1 MPDPISRAIEPTFFG
16 WDGSLPHLLAQAVSG
31 VAQYGIVVAILVV
44 GLGALWA
51 TARGSGAWLP
61 DTLLRLA
68 PGILAVGIALG
79 IAHVAGLLLPEA
91 RPFVLLGQP
100 PLFPHAADASFPSDH
115 VSGGMAM
122 LAARVGSRTR
132 ALTVAIVVAVGL
144 ARMVAGVH
152 WLDDIV
158 GAAVLGLALAW
169 GVTLAW
175 SFALPRLDLVRPRRS

>member
-1 MPDPISRAIEPTFFG
+1 MPDPISRAIEPTFFS
-16 WDGSLPHLLAQAVSG
+16 WDRSLPHLLAQTVSG
-31 VAQYGIVVAILVV
+31 VAQYGIVVAVLVV

-51 TARGSGAWLP
+51 ATRSSGAWLP

-79 IAHVAGLLLPEA
+79 IAHVAGLLLPET

-100 PLFPHAADASFPSDH
+100 PLFPHAPDASFPSDH

-122 LAARVGSRTR
+122 LGARVGTRTR

-144 ARMVAGVH
+144 ARVIAGVH

-158 GAAVLGLALAW
+158 GAAVLGLVLAW
-169 GVTLAW
+169 GVTLVW
-175 SFALPRLDLVRPRRS
+175 SAAVSRLALVRPRRP